1 MNFEEFITPQTD
13 EEEKEEEVA
22 APEELDV
29 QKAVVESLAADKVVQ
44 DEKIACLTREKEELA
59 KALNAAES
67 RLAEMQ
73 KQIEELRK
81 TLEGYGDILAKNT
94 EEKASTQITLL
105 ERHEELD
112 ERFPGELRDH
122 VIEVIREARDSAE
135 KEGRVRRAQI
145 GNRAEAFSH
154 ESRDTGLPDIGDLPE
169 IITGLH
175 VRHMHFYRRDPDRFH
190 RIQDRDRGMG
200 ICRRVDDDPVRVRIS
215 PLDRIHQIP
224 FMIRL
229 HERDLRIQFIRAFS
243 QDIHKIGIG
252 LPAVDIRFT
261 QSQQIH
267 IRTIND

>member
-1 MNFEEFITPQTD
+1 MNFEEFITPQTA
-13 EEEKEEEVA
+13 EEDKEEEVA

-122 VIEVIREARDSAE
+122 LIEVIREARDSAE

-145 GNRAEAFSH
+145 LESVLVANDPVGELSRRRAELEKLFADNGNILTGNVLSELKKLGISH
-154 ESRDTGLPDIGDLPE
+154 KEGEEYL
-169 IITGLH
+169 
-175 VRHMHFYRRDPDRFH
+175 
-190 RIQDRDRGMG
+190 
-200 ICRRVDDDPVRVRIS
+200 
-215 PLDRIHQIP
+215 
-224 FMIRL
+224 
-229 HERDLRIQFIRAFS
+229 
-243 QDIHKIGIG
+243 
-252 LPAVDIRFT
+252 LPAEILKRSF
-261 QSQQIH
+261 
-267 IRTIND
+267 

>member
-145 GNRAEAFSH
+145 LESVLVANDHVGELSRRRAELEKLFADNGNILTGNVLSELKKQGISH
-154 ESRDTGLPDIGDLPE
+154 KEGEEYL
-169 IITGLH
+169 
-175 VRHMHFYRRDPDRFH
+175 
-190 RIQDRDRGMG
+190 
-200 ICRRVDDDPVRVRIS
+200 
-215 PLDRIHQIP
+215 
-224 FMIRL
+224 
-229 HERDLRIQFIRAFS
+229 
-243 QDIHKIGIG
+243 
-252 LPAVDIRFT
+252 LPAEILKRSF
-261 QSQQIH
+261 
-267 IRTIND
+267 

>member
-1 MNFEEFITPQTD
+1 MNFEEFITPQAAA
-13 EEEKEEEVA
+13 EEQEEEVA

-112 ERFPGELRDH
+112 ERFSGEFRDH

-145 GNRAEAFSH
+145 L
-154 ESRDTGLPDIGDLPE
+154 ESVL
-169 IITGLH
+169 
-175 VRHMHFYRRDPDRFH
+175 VAN
-190 RIQDRDRGMG
+190 
-200 ICRRVDDDPVRVRIS
+200 DPVGELSSRRAKLEKLFADNGNILTGNVLSELKKQGIS
-215 PLDRIHQIP
+215 
-224 FMIRL
+224 
-229 HERDLRIQFIRAFS
+229 
-243 QDIHKIGIG
+243 HKEGEEYL
-252 LPAVDIRFT
+252 LPAEILKRSF
-261 QSQQIH
+261 
-267 IRTIND
+267 